1 MEFQKSLSR
10 AKKRK
15 RMEGMPVAI
24 RRPERRLGRDSWRKM
39 TVDGAMDDRRCRGDR
54 RGTDCGGSTL
64 GLGTWVREMGRLRGP
79 REWDVDSYK
88 DALD

>member
-24 RRPERRLGRDSWRKM
+24 RRPERRLGWDSWRKM
-39 TVDGAMDDRRCRGDR
+39 TVDGAMGDRRCRE
-54 RGTDCGGSTL
+54 GTD
-64 GLGTWVREMGRLRGP
+64 RGQIVEAA
-79 REWDVDSYK
+79 R
-88 DALD
+88 

>member
-24 RRPERRLGRDSWRKM
+24 RRPESRPGKDSWRNM
-39 TVDGAMDDRRCRGDR
+39 MVDGAMGDRRCRE
-54 RGTDCGGSTL
+54 GTDGGQI
-64 GLGTWVREMGRLRGP
+64 VE
-79 REWDVDSYK
+79 
-88 DALD
+88 AAH

>member
-1 MEFQKSLSR
+1 MQ
-10 AKKRK
+10 
-15 RMEGMPVAI
+15 
-24 RRPERRLGRDSWRKM
+24 
-39 TVDGAMDDRRCRGDR
+39 RGDR
-54 RGTDCGGSTL
+54 QGTDCGGSTL